1 MSDQAMTTLTTVP
14 RGHLPMMDGARA
26 VAAFMVLLT
35 HAGSV
40 SGATAT
46 WPIGRFLA
54 RGDWGVALFFV
65 LSGFLLTRPW
75 VAWRAG
81 RSAPSVA
88 TYARK
93 RAVRI
98 LPAYWLVLAAVL
110 LLVPATVG
118 VRGVVSNATLTQI
131 YTGDL
136 LQGFYQSWSL
146 CTEVAFYAV
155 LPLLAPLLVR
165 RSTKRSLIAIAAAA
179 AVSPIWI
186 MMCKDWFADSMH
198 PFAVVWLPGHLDWF
212 CAGMALA
219 VVERRMRAGQMPRA
233 MVGAN
238 RWLLASAVAF
248 ALALT
253 PLGGP
258 LGFENISGPAA
269 IMKEVLY
276 AATAFFLVGAM
287 LQPRGEMTVW
297 GRALNSRIMTWAGV
311 ISYGFFL
318 WHVLVLREVREWL
331 GMPELG
337 GGFTVTLALTFAV
350 TLAISQASFVL
361 LERPLMRRFGG
372 SSLRRKSRGTLPP
385 SDRESGNDE
394 TIQATPRPR

>member
-1 MSDQAMTTLTTVP
+1 MSDQAMTTLTSVP

-26 VAAFMVLLT
+26 VAAVMVLLT
-35 HAGSV
+35 HAGAV
-40 SGATAT
+40 SGATGKYAVG
-46 WPIGRFLA
+46 PFLA

-75 VAWRAG
+75 VSWRAG
-81 RSAPSVA
+81 KSAPSVA
-88 TYARK
+88 TYLRK

-98 LPAYWLVLAAVL
+98 LPAYWLVLMAVL
-110 LLVPATVG
+110 VLVPATVDAGG
-118 VRGVVSNATLTQI
+118 VISNATLTQI

-165 RSTKRSLIAIAAAA
+165 GSARRSLIAIAAAA
-179 AVSPIWI
+179 AVTPIWI
-186 MMCKDWFADSMH
+186 MMCKEWFVDSMH
-198 PFAVVWLPGHLDWF
+198 PFAVVWLPGHMDWF

-219 VVERRMRAGQMPRA
+219 VVERRMRAGQFPRLL
-233 MVGAN
+233 VGAN

-258 LGFENISGPAA
+258 LGFEYISGPAA
-269 IMKEVLY
+269 ILKEFLY

-287 LQPRGEMTVW
+287 LQPRAEFTIW
-297 GRALNSRIMTWAGV
+297 GRTLNSRVMTWAGV

-318 WHVLVLREVREWL
+318 WHVLVLEEVRNWL

-337 GGFTVTLALTFAV
+337 GGFAVSLALTFVV
-350 TLAISQASFVL
+350 TLVISQVSFVV

-372 SSLRRKSRGTLPP
+372 ASLRPGSRGTLPP
-385 SDRESGNDE
+385 NDTESGHDE
-394 TIQATPRPR
+394 TIEATPRPR